1 MLRVD
6 GRCHCG
12 AIVYAAEVDP
22 EKADICHCLDCQ
34 CFSGAPYRASLPAE
48 AADFR
53 LLSGS
58 PSIYVK
64 TADSGA
70 KRAQAFCGE
79 CGTALYGSAAENPA
93 VFHLRFG
100 AIRQRAELPP
110 RRQIWRSSALAWA
123 SEIDGLP
130 SSPGD

>member
-1 MLRVD
+1 MFIRFETTGV
-6 GRCHCG
+6 
-12 AIVYAAEVDP
+12 
-22 EKADICHCLDCQ
+22 
-34 CFSGAPYRASLPAE
+34 ASALGPI
-48 AADFR
+48 
-53 LLSGS
+53 GY
-58 PSIYVK
+58 YVK
-64 TADSGA
+64 TAESGA

-79 CGTALYGSAAENPA
+79 CGTALYGSAAEKPA
-93 VFHLRFG
+93 VFHLRLG